1 VEKFL
6 LLISWR
12 GQTWTE
18 SEDVWLNCDLL
29 ASMPEF
35 FLLSWSHTELLSSLF
50 LLPECSCFCVLF
62 VPFFLEYYLA
72 NEGCYRSFTL
82 LHTTWYNLH
91 GVSRTVIIVHLHPA
105 KEDQRHVTMSGRKL
119 GRQHHRLAV
128 ARMHVM
134 CAAAAAQGSLPKQV
148 RVTVVAGRKSMCCV
162 MQAADFWKVTCLTHN
177 TSIIY
182 GVLKQLQLVKVMMKQ
197 VRWCM

>member
-1 VEKFL
+1 MDWVRGCVAKLWFACINARIFFIV
-6 LLISWR
+6 LIPHWAPLFAVSAAW
-12 GQTWTE
+12 
-18 SEDVWLNCDLL
+18 V
-29 ASMPEF
+29 F
-35 FLLSWSHTELLSSLF
+35 LF
-50 LLPECSCFCVLF
+50 LCLICSI
-62 VPFFLEYYLA
+62 FLEYYLA

-91 GVSRTVIIVHLHPA
+91 GVSRTVIIVHLHPP